1 MASSLPKWKWWLFQL
16 FFCLFVHSMRF
27 HIVLD
32 VLIILSFRLG
42 FMVTWVFGSTTTSH
56 FLCRFCY
63 NFALIL
69 FAWACV
75 CVCLWWK
82 YCVFTSFLRVSA
94 NMFSLLSLL
103 YSENCCTW
111 IVIPRQKH
119 TSYVVIQQFANMKI
133 YINIRST
140 LTTTAG
146 NDGIKGKKKIMDIRN
161 NKNVETENSC
171 WPTASNKRNKW
182 PYKNQNKK

>member
-16 FFCLFVHSMRF
+16 LFCLFVHSMRF

-69 FAWACV
+69 FSWACV
-75 CVCLWWK
+75 CVFVVEILRFYFIFACFSQH
-82 YCVFTSFLRVSA
+82 VFSS
-94 NMFSLLSLL
+94 LSLVFWKLL
-103 YSENCCTW
+103 YLNCYTATKTYFLCCNSTIRKYENLHKHSVD
-111 IVIPRQKH
+111 IDDDSRQRWYKR
-119 TSYVVIQQFANMKI
+119 KE
-133 YINIRST
+133 
-140 LTTTAG
+140 
-146 NDGIKGKKKIMDIRN
+146 
-161 NKNVETENSC
+161 KNYGYS
-171 WPTASNKRNKW
+171 K
-182 PYKNQNKK
+182 